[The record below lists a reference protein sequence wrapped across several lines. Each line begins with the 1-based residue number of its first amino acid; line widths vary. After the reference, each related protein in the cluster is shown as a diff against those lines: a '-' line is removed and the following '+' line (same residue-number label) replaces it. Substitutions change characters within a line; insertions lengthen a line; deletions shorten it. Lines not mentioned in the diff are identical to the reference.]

1 MKPVLKQQKS
11 DAASLSL
18 NTDAQA
24 MARIGLW
31 LLALGFGGF
40 LLWAGLAPLD
50 QGMAGTGTV
59 VVSGEKKIVQS
70 LVGGAVSTIRVREG
84 DMVEQGQT
92 LLQINTV
99 QAQAQRDAAVGQW
112 ISARCLEA
120 RLGAERADLA
130 QVVWP
135 PDLLARGDDPRV
147 AATINLHAHL
157 FETRR
162 KELRLRQQMIE
173 RELAS
178 LQGQLVGYQDIRQHQ
193 EKRLAAQGKEL
204 ESYRALVEKGFI
216 AWNRVHEV
224 ERDMGEIS
232 VDLSTAISDISRT
245 QQSIQEN
252 QLKGLQII
260 QAYRSDVEA
269 QLTLASAEVAN
280 LNERIKALEFELD
293 SANVRA
299 PVSGQV
305 MDLAIHTVGGVATP
319 GQRLM
324 DIVPIRSAW
333 LIKARFPV
341 MAADRLNPG
350 LGVAIR
356 FSSLQRVR
364 TPVLTGVV
372 DTVSADQIVDQQ
384 SGIPYYQAM
393 IAPDPKLL
401 AGLKQAGLDIKPG
414 MEVEVLANTGER
426 TLLNYLLK
434 PMLERMHGSFREE

>member
-1 MKPVLKQQKS
+1 MKPVSGPHNK
-11 DAASLSL
+11 DVASLPL

-50 QGMAGTGTV
+50 QGMAGAGIV
-59 VVSGEKKIVQS
+59 VVSGEKKVVQS
-70 LVGGAVSTIRVREG
+70 QVGGAVAAIRVHEG
-84 DMVEQGQT
+84 EMVEQGQT

-99 QAQAQRDAAVGQW
+99 QSLAQRDAAVGQW
-112 ISARCLEA
+112 ISARCQEA
-120 RLGAERADLA
+120 RLSAERAELG

-135 PDLLARGDDPRV
+135 ADLLARNDDARV
-147 AATINLHAHL
+147 AATISLHARL
-157 FETRR
+157 FDTRR
-162 KELRLRQQMIE
+162 KELHLRQQMIE

-178 LQGQLVGYQDIRQHQ
+178 LQGQLAGYQDIRRHQ
-193 EKRLAAQGKEL
+193 EVRLAAQGKEL

-252 QLKGLQII
+252 QLKALQII

-305 MDLAIHTVGGVATP
+305 MDMAIHTVGGVAAP
-319 GQRLM
+319 GQRLL
-324 DIVPIRSAW
+324 DIVPNRSSW
-333 LIKARFPV
+333 LIKARFPI
-341 MAADRLNPG
+341 MSADRLIKG
-350 LGVAIR
+350 LGVSIR

-372 DTVSADQIVDQQ
+372 DTVSADQIIDQQ
-384 SGIPYYQAM
+384 TRIPYYQAM
-393 IAPDPKLL
+393 IVPDAKLL
-401 AGLKQAGLDIKPG
+401 AGLRQAGLEIKPG
-414 MEVEVLANTGER
+414 MEVEVLASTGER
-426 TLLNYLLK
+426 TMLNYLLK
-434 PMLERMHGSFREE
+434 PLIERMHGAFREE